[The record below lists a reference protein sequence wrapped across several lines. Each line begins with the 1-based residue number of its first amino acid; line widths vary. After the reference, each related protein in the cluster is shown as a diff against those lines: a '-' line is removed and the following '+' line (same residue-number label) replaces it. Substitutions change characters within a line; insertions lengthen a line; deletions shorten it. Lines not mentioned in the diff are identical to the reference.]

1 MEMGEK
7 IKTALEIAMEKAER
21 LSDLSNKEKE
31 KINIKKKVEP
41 MLAKFF
47 KNEIDPDGLWKKFKE
62 EKKEI
67 LEQAQVS
74 IINSLTMGLS
84 SDEIKRR
91 KNAILA
97 LENLK
102 KTPDAVY
109 VEKYLNSLEDIN
121 SRAGKERED
130 FYAGLMQRVEN
141 NPDLRVRQINSGGKK
156 MLVRLTAEE
165 AVNQSKEWRDF
176 ISQHEKIYMREFRKV
191 LNMIKEELGIV

>member
-1 MEMGEK
+1 
-7 IKTALEIAMEKAER
+7 
-21 LSDLSNKEKE
+21 
-31 KINIKKKVEP
+31 

-102 KTPDAVY
+102 KNPDAVY

-130 FYAGLMQRVEN
+130 FYAGRVEN

-176 ISQHEKIYMREFRKV
+176 ISQHEKMYMREFRKV
-191 LNMIKEELGIV
+191 LDMIKEELGIV

>member
-1 MEMGEK
+1 MGEK

-102 KTPDAVY
+102 KNPDAVY

-176 ISQHEKIYMREFRKV
+176 ISQHEKMYMKEFRKV
-191 LNMIKEELGIV
+191 LDMIKEELGIV

>member
-1 MEMGEK
+1 MGEK

-21 LSDLSNKEKE
+21 LSDLSQKEKE
-31 KINIKKKVEP
+31 KIRIRKKIEAI
-41 MLAKFF
+41 LARFF
-47 KNEIDPDGLWKKFKE
+47 KNEIDPDALWKKFKE

-67 LEQAQVS
+67 LEEAQAS

-84 SDEIKRR
+84 SGELKRR

-102 KTPDAVY
+102 KNPDAVY
-109 VEKYLNSLEDIN
+109 VEKHLNSIEDIN
-121 SRAGKERED
+121 LRAGEEREN
-130 FYAGLMQRVEN
+130 FYDSLKQRVES
-141 NPDLRVRQINSGGKK
+141 NPDLRVKQINSGGKK

-176 ISQHEKIYMREFRKV
+176 LSRHEKMYMREFRKV
-191 LNMIKEELGIV
+191 MDMVKEELGIV

>member
-102 KTPDAVY
+102 KNPDAVY

-176 ISQHEKIYMREFRKV
+176 ISQHEKMYMKEFRKV
-191 LNMIKEELGIV
+191 LDMIKEELGIV

>member
-7 IKTALEIAMEKAER
+7 IKTAIEIAMEKAER

-84 SDEIKRR
+84 SDELKRR

-102 KTPDAVY
+102 NNPDAVY

-176 ISQHEKIYMREFRKV
+176 ISQHEKMYMREFRKA
-191 LNMIKEELGIV
+191 LDMIKEELGIV

>member
-1 MEMGEK
+1 MGEK
-7 IKTALEIAMEKAER
+7 IKTAIEIAMEKAER

-102 KTPDAVY
+102 KNPDAVY

>member
-1 MEMGEK
+1 MGEK
-7 IKTALEIAMEKAER
+7 IKTAIEIAMEKAER

-102 KTPDAVY
+102 KNPDAVY

-176 ISQHEKIYMREFRKV
+176 ISQHEKMYMKEFRKV
-191 LNMIKEELGIV
+191 LDMIKEELGIV